1 MRQGPAAMLGRS
13 AECEAVLERYGLKQ
27 SSMAVIGADRLPE
40 FPEWRVMVTGNERPE
55 YLEIAVAVGLVMDL
69 RRIGEMM
76 LAERLSTAVETA
88 KRQMRP
94 NE

>member
-1 MRQGPAAMLGRS
+1 MMRGRS
-13 AECEAVLERYGLKQ
+13 AECEAVLKRYGLER

-40 FPEWRVMVTGNERPE
+40 FCEWRVMVTGDERPE

-88 KRQMRP
+88 KGRCGRR
-94 NE
+94 NR

>member
-1 MRQGPAAMLGRS
+1 MFGRS

-94 NE
+94 KE

>member
-1 MRQGPAAMLGRS
+1 MLGRS

-40 FPEWRVMVTGNERPE
+40 STDWRVMITGGAKPD
-55 YLEIAVAVGLVMDL
+55 YLNVGGACKLANDL
-69 RRIGEMM
+69 ARIGEMM

-94 NE
+94 KE

>member
-1 MRQGPAAMLGRS
+1 MFGRS
-13 AECEAVLERYGLKQ
+13 LECEAVLARYGLKQ

-40 FPEWRVMVTGNERPE
+40 STDWRVMITGGAKPDYLDVGVARKLANE
-55 YLEIAVAVGLVMDL
+55 LAG
-69 RRIGEMM
+69 IGEMM

-94 NE
+94 KE